1 MRYFE
6 LKIDVEL
13 KHRIYHKS
21 SLEVISKFL
30 ASYFMS
36 KGDTSHLENKFKY
49 VFSNFNN
56 PKDGYYEGKTNFIF
70 RSFDKKYIDLLVSSI
85 MWEDKFLRVEGIKFR
100 EVKFREY
107 KNFITLNPVFVT
119 LKNNRFWTYKESGD
133 ILLFIDRL
141 TNNLIKKYNFISG
154 ENVTK
159 ADFIGYLKFK
169 NKKPFKVRYKDKDF
183 FGNKIIASIKDN
195 EIAKKL
201 SFVGFGYG
209 LGEKNAL
216 IGGGF
221 LKEIKSVDFGDEDD

>member
-13 KHRIYHKS
+13 KHRIYHKA

-30 ASYFMS
+30 ASYFMG

-56 PKDGYYEGKTNFIF
+56 PKYGYYEGKTNFIF

-85 MWEDKFLRVEGIKFR
+85 MYEDKFLKVEGLKFR
-100 EVKFREY
+100 EVKFKEI

-119 LKNNRFWTYKESGD
+119 LENNRFWTYKESGD
-133 ILLFIDRL
+133 VLLFIDRL
-141 TNNLIKKYNFISG
+141 TNNLIKKYNFLTG
-154 ENVTK
+154 ENIK
-159 ADFIGYLKFK
+159 NAEFIEFLKFK
-169 NKKPFKVRYKDKDF
+169 NEKPFRVRYKNREY
-183 FGNKIIASIKDN
+183 FGNKIVASIKDN
-195 EIAKKL
+195 ELAKKL
-201 SFVGFGYG
+201 SFVAFGYG

-221 LKEIKSVDFGDEDD
+221 LKEIKSINFGE